1 MKNKSALKTWFARQG
16 DVYLKKLE
24 SLPLTACQAGKD
36 KAVIALG
43 EISGH
48 KHVVKSVKGEVEFY
62 TDNGLTLVSVEQ
74 EAELVHEEHEKILLS
89 KGLYMFG
96 VQREVTIYGLV
107 RQVMD

>member
-1 MKNKSALKTWFARQG
+1 MADPDLR
-16 DVYLKKLE
+16 
-24 SLPLTACQAGKD
+24 LPNQSHLYRGLRVHAFYDQSPQKD